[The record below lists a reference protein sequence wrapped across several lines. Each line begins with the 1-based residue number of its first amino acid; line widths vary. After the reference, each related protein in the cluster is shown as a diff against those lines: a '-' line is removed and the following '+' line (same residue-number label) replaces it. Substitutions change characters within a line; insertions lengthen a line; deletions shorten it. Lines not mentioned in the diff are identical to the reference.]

1 MYSLRARKPTN
12 YFDLNNGLFVV
23 PVHATT
29 SPFRQKKQRTSFKA
43 ERRLFNYMLAEALT
57 KKRQLAVQTISIAIS
72 NEVAAKLEVLGV
84 KHSFSQH
91 EQLFHAFDLKT
102 VVVQKNKQ
110 TLFEFTYKKTADQL
124 AVKLRKKKQ
133 IAIEQENGETLF
145 LSGITYLVIRF
156 KVVDSVVESSN

>member
-1 MYSLRARKPTN
+1 
-12 YFDLNNGLFVV
+12 
-23 PVHATT
+23 
-29 SPFRQKKQRTSFKA
+29 
-43 ERRLFNYMLAEALT
+43 MLAEALT

-91 EQLFHAFDLKT
+91 EQFFHAFDLKT